1 MLRRILISMR
11 LFCPNKGGSILI
23 NLITPLNNP
32 DVTIGLQDLIS
43 LRLLPARTAM
53 MIFHHSP
60 YPTSQAGHHLLQQ
73 SSLISLKLI
82 PESEAVDLYL
92 TYRTPSS
99 TTTHLHRRT
108 VNNLI
113 EIKNR
118 SQ

>member
-1 MLRRILISMR
+1 MLTPVLISMR
-11 LFCPNKGGSILI
+11 LSQPRKEDRSLSTLTI
-23 NLITPLNNP
+23 PLTNP

-43 LRLLPARTAM
+43 LRLLPARTSM